1 MYTKAWNIYMQ
12 TKHQKELND
21 LSTALFI
28 LKELALR
35 LDIATMYNGIYHKDR
50 VQEMLAIWKKQQ
62 SIIEPIKLRWWDF
75 GNKRE
80 LINQIKLYKQTA
92 RSFFNE
98 EIAKEYNLL

>member
-1 MYTKAWNIYMQ
+1 MYTKAWRIYMQ

-21 LSTALFI
+21 LSAALFI

-35 LDIATMYNGIYHKDR
+35 LDISTMYNGIYHKER

-75 GNKRE
+75 SEKRYIIKE
-80 LINQIKLYKQTA
+80 IKLFRQA
-92 RSFFNE
+92 IRSHLSSE
-98 EIAKEYNLL
+98 MAKEYNV

>member
-35 LDIATMYNGIYHKDR
+35 LDISTMYNGTYHKER

-62 SIIEPIKLRWWDF
+62 AIIEHIKLRWWDF
-75 GNKRE
+75 SEKRYIIKE
-80 LINQIKLYKQTA
+80 IKLFRQA
-92 RSFFNE
+92 IRSHLSSEMANQ
-98 EIAKEYNLL
+98 YNV

>member
-35 LDIATMYNGIYHKDR
+35 LDISTMYNGIYHKDR

-75 GNKRE
+75 SEKRYIIKE
-80 LINQIKLYKQTA
+80 IKLFRQA
-92 RSFFNE
+92 IRSLLSSEMANQ
-98 EIAKEYNLL
+98 YNV

>member
-1 MYTKAWNIYMQ
+1 MQ

>member
-1 MYTKAWNIYMQ
+1 MQ

-35 LDIATMYNGIYHKDR
+35 LDISTMYNGIYNKER
-50 VQEMLAIWKKQQ
+50 VQEMLVIWKKQQ

-75 GNKRE
+75 SEKRY
-80 LINQIKLYKQTA
+80 IIKEIKSFRQA
-92 RSFFNE
+92 IRSHLSDDM
-98 EIAKEYNLL
+98 AKEYNV

>member
-35 LDIATMYNGIYHKDR
+35 LDISTMYNGIYHKER
-50 VQEMLAIWKKQQ
+50 VQEMLVIWKKQQ
-62 SIIEPIKLRWWDF
+62 AIIESIKLRWWDF
-75 GNKRE
+75 SEKRYIIKE
-80 LINQIKLYKQTA
+80 IKLFRQA
-92 RSFFNE
+92 IRIHLSSEMANQ
-98 EIAKEYNLL
+98 YNV